1 MPHYVYEIPAGPVP
15 NRRVGAFTG
24 YTAASDF
31 AIAERRKQS
40 FHDQTMIAVIHA
52 ADTDL
57 ADLSARRLH
66 EEFDEARKSRPA
78 PTARVNHFVRTY
90 DEAIEVEDVGG
101 RLRIGAPV

>member
-15 NRRVGAFTG
+15 NRRIGEFSG
-24 YTAASDF
+24 YTAASGF
-31 AIAERRKQS
+31 AIGQRQKQS
-40 FHDQTMIAVIHA
+40 FRDETMIAVIHA

-66 EEFDEARKSRPA
+66 TQFDEARKSRPA
-78 PTARVNHFVRTY
+78 PTARVSHFVRTY
-90 DEAIEVEDVGG
+90 DDAIEVEDVDA